1 MKPASPD
8 EPAIPAPE
16 SSVSGPV
23 DPMTSPVARP
33 VRVLIVDT
41 ASAFGGT
48 LVVSRNL
55 LKHLDPRRVEA
66 SLVSACKDG
75 FVTPGF
81 AGAAPVRLLAPRLD
95 YVTMGRWKSAIHRR
109 IRWTPLRRGLEIVAI
124 VTELIANIPYFL
136 RLIKLYRD
144 LDVDIV
150 HVNNYTMEPMWAA
163 RLLGIPIVFH
173 LHGFVSPHMDRSG
186 RRNFQ
191 KVDAFISISRVVTE
205 AAVRAG
211 IDRARIHE
219 IPNFVERLPSGPP
232 PPLPDTPAI
241 GIFGRVTN
249 WKGQKEFLRA
259 AIQLLPEF
267 PNLRVYVVG
276 DASDGDQRYFEE
288 CREIARASDYRD
300 NFVFTGR
307 VSDVASFYR
316 KCTVVVHASTW
327 PEPFGMVL
335 IEAMAEAR
343 PVVASIHGAA
353 SEIVQ
358 DGDDGY
364 VVDPGDPNAMAARIM
379 ELLSIPARSLEMGSR
394 GRNKVL
400 DVYAPRTGA
409 NRFESLYIEIKRSS
423 DIATSD

>member
-1 MKPASPD
+1 M
-8 EPAIPAPE
+8 PAPE
-16 SSVSGPV
+16 FPAPAPV
-23 DPMTSPVARP
+23 DPTSSSVARP

-81 AGAAPVRLLAPRLD
+81 AGTVPVRLLAPRLD
-95 YVTMGRWKSAIHRR
+95 YVTMGRWKATIHRR
-109 IRWTPLRRGLEIVAI
+109 IRWAPLQRGLEILAI
-124 VTELIANIPYFL
+124 VTEMIANVPYLL
-136 RLIKLYRD
+136 RLIGLYRK
-144 LDVDIV
+144 LQVDIV

-163 RLLGIPIVFH
+163 RLLGIPIVYH
-173 LHGFVSPHMDRSG
+173 LHGFVSPQMDRSG

-211 IDRARIHE
+211 IDRGRIHE
-219 IPNFVERLPSGPP
+219 IPNFVEQPPSGPP
-232 PPLPDTPAI
+232 PPLPAMPVI

-249 WKGQKEFLRA
+249 WKGQKEFLRT
-259 AIQLLPEF
+259 AIQLLTEF

-276 DASDGDQRYFEE
+276 DASDGDQSYFQE
-288 CREIARASDYRD
+288 CLEIACNSQYPD

-335 IEAMAEAR
+335 IEAMAEGR
-343 PVVASIHGAA
+343 PVVASIYGAA

-358 DGDDGY
+358 DGIDGY
-364 VVDPGDPNAMAARIM
+364 VVDPLDIRAVAARVSTLLRDT
-379 ELLSIPARSLEMGSR
+379 ELATRMGR
-394 GRNKVL
+394 HGRIKIRTSYGPDEATRHFTRL
-400 DVYAPRTGA
+400 YSEVYAAHRSIAGA
-409 NRFESLYIEIKRSS
+409 H
-423 DIATSD
+423 